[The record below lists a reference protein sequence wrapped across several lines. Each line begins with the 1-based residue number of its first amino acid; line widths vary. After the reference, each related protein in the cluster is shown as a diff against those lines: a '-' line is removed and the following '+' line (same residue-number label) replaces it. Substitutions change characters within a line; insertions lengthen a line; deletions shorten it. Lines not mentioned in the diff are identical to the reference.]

1 MKTVKTLF
9 IIGLLMAVPLS
20 GKAQK
25 EGKEEKVGGIR
36 LGYHAAALYK
46 DGNKMAGTNNLE
58 NFYIGIYR
66 DNKIAPLFR
75 IGTGLEYFQ
84 NGAKID
90 NDNKIVL
97 HTLSIPVNFKVKL
110 GPVFALTG
118 VGANFKVSEKVFQ
131 NGTSTTPSDED
142 KSNFFDVPFY
152 LGAGATIWF
161 ISIEARYHWGLLDVN
176 EGYSNQ
182 YLQIGAAV
190 SF

>member
-9 IIGLLMAVPLS
+9 IIGLFMAVPFS

-58 NFYIGIYR
+58 NFYIGIFR

-84 NGAKID
+84 NGAK
-90 NDNKIVL
+90 
-97 HTLSIPVNFKVKL
+97 
-110 GPVFALTG
+110 
-118 VGANFKVSEKVFQ
+118 
-131 NGTSTTPSDED
+131 STTITSLYYIP
-142 KSNFFDVPFY
+142 
-152 LGAGATIWF
+152 
-161 ISIEARYHWGLLDVN
+161 
-176 EGYSNQ
+176 
-182 YLQIGAAV
+182 
-190 SF
+190 